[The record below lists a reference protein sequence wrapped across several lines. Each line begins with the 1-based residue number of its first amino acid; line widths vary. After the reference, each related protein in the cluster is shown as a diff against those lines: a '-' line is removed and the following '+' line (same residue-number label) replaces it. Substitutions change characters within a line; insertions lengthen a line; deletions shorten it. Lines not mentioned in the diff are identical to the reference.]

1 MYCKL
6 NIYQKL
12 SEGATVNMNT
22 KPIIALDFPSEKDV
36 MGFLAQFEEKLF
48 VKIGMELYMQEGPRI
63 VHQVKSEGHD
73 IFLDLKLHDIPNT
86 VNSAM
91 KGLGRLGVDLV
102 NVHAAGGRAMME
114 GALEGLEAG
123 TAAGGKRAALI
134 AVTQLTSTTELQMQN
149 EQKIGLSLQESV
161 LHYAQLSKQA
171 GLNGVVCSVHE
182 AHAIREA
189 CGEDFL
195 RVTPGIRML
204 GGEAHDQK
212 RIATPDGAKK
222 DGSSLI
228 VVGRAITGAA
238 NPVVAYKKVCELWE
252 EK

>member
-1 MYCKL
+1 
-6 NIYQKL
+6 
-12 SEGATVNMNT
+12 MNN
-22 KPIIALDFPSEKDV
+22 KPIIALDFPGEKEV
-36 MGFLAQFEEKLF
+36 FEFLNHFDEPLF
-48 VKIGMELYMQEGPRI
+48 VKIGMELYMQEGPDI
-63 VHQVKSEGHD
+63 VKKVKDQGHN

-86 VNSAM
+86 VKSAM
-91 KGLGRLGVDLV
+91 KGLARLGVDLV

-123 TAAGGKRAALI
+123 TAAGKERAALI
-134 AVTQLTSTTELQMQN
+134 AVTQLTSTTEQQMQE
-149 EQKIGLSLQESV
+149 EQKIILSLQQSV
-161 LHYAQLSKQA
+161 LHYAQVTKQA

-182 AHAIREA
+182 ARAIREA

-204 GGEAHDQK
+204 GGQAHDQK
-212 RIATPDGAKK
+212 RIATPDGARQ

-238 NPVVAYKKVCELWE
+238 NPVLAYQEVCQLWE

>member
-1 MYCKL
+1 
-6 NIYQKL
+6 
-12 SEGATVNMNT
+12 MNT
-22 KPIIALDFPSEKDV
+22 KPIIALDFPTEERVLS
-36 MGFLAQFEEKLF
+36 FLTQFNEPLF
-48 VKIGMELYMQEGPRI
+48 VKIGMELYMQEGPQI
-63 VHQVKSEGHD
+63 VEKVKALGHD
-73 IFLDLKLHDIPNT
+73 VFLDLKLHDIPNT
-86 VNSAM
+86 VKSAM
-91 KGLGRLGVDLV
+91 KGLAKLGVDLV

-123 TAAGGKRAALI
+123 TPAGGNRAALI
-134 AVTQLTSTTELQMQN
+134 AVTQLTSTTEAQMQQ
-149 EQKIGLSLQESV
+149 EQQIQLSLQDAV
-161 LHYAQLSKQA
+161 LHYAKLTNAA

-182 AHAIREA
+182 ARAIAEV

-222 DGSSLI
+222 DGSTQI

-238 NPVVAYKKVCELWE
+238 DPVAAYHEVLTLWE
-252 EK
+252 A

>member
-1 MYCKL
+1 M
-6 NIYQKL
+6 
-12 SEGATVNMNT
+12 SMNN
-22 KPIIALDFPSEKDV
+22 KPIIALDFPGEKEV
-36 MGFLAQFEEKLF
+36 FEFLNHFDEPLF
-48 VKIGMELYMQEGPRI
+48 VKIGMELYMQEGPDI
-63 VHQVKSEGHD
+63 VKKVKDQGHN

-86 VNSAM
+86 VKSAM
-91 KGLGRLGVDLV
+91 KGLARLGVDLV

-123 TAAGGKRAALI
+123 TAAGNERAALI
-134 AVTQLTSTTELQMQN
+134 AVTQLTSTTEQQMQE
-149 EQKIGLSLQESV
+149 EQKIILSLQQSV
-161 LHYAQLSKQA
+161 LHYAQVTKQA

-182 AHAIREA
+182 ARAIQEA

-204 GGEAHDQK
+204 GGQAHDQK
-212 RIATPDGAKK
+212 RIATPDGARQ

-238 NPVVAYKKVCELWE
+238 NPVLAYQEVCQLWE
-252 EK
+252 VK